1 MQWSEPWSG
10 AEVEVNVGEGATQ
23 VQKNYGGEAGG
34 VREGGRGRRKAGKEC
49 VCVRER
55 EGEREIGRASC
66 RERV

>member
-34 VREGGRGRRKAGKEC
+34 VREGKNVC
-49 VCVRER
+49 VCV
-55 EGEREIGRASC
+55 C
-66 RERV
+66 VCV